1 MEKIIGGQ
9 ELENPI
15 SAGVQQK
22 ILWPCYEFIA
32 HAEGLDNFEKNIIEE
47 VVLKLAAINVRS
59 DAEIAECTGLDDDL
73 ISFMHSRLQ
82 QKGLLDETC
91 GITDE
96 GKMKLEEFA
105 EKHSQDIHIY
115 VDALSGRVL
124 PYWAPVSERNNF
136 HYDGGR
142 WDRKDDDNPDK
153 PLFFRYKAISSAG
166 MENDEEQAAYPL
178 RFEKDSYN
186 SVPEVDDVSA
196 MLHTLFP
203 KNDSIVVRIDE
214 SQDCEKNLC
223 YCLMEIL
230 LPEGNTRR
238 WVCTDGFGKLST
250 FFSTDFITDAKDKEF
265 LSGLRSNLQSG
276 TNAAK
281 SEEKPAPEEYPR
293 LAEKLSLV
301 QKSMSALE
309 LSVDSPDKEEELRM
323 ARNDVLLYMTQ
334 LAEWAFHYIL
344 HRKYFEYKARE
355 ILSDFEKF
363 RGNKASAHIIG
374 KIAEKKA
381 VALGFSIESD
391 CKKSLRERYGRIL
404 SAFEN
409 TPSLFAL
416 VDLCVIS
423 LSDEMWLKDFAKN
436 APDFLL
442 DLALLNKMR
451 NESFHAGNTETNLSQ
466 IHRTYK
472 EILLLLKAGL
482 GIEINSESRMS
493 FAERHEF
500 QNERIS
506 AIARM
511 EDALGFTLCHI
522 LDNTLLGFFTDM
534 ERRSPDKEHLNN
546 AVILDMYRILESVF
560 VQVNEGLGDENKK
573 SDWREKVRSAGFVLD
588 GGAECKA
595 LLSTNEDRI
604 QIALERKPSSMNA
617 ACIAFLTLSDIK
629 LLKELK
635 NKWRTL
641 PADVSYIV
649 RLRGHGEIPDSIDE
663 ARVWEI
669 KAHITD
675 LICFFA
681 EKGFLSQKNVN

>member
-59 DAEIAECTGLDDDL
+59 DSEIAECTGLDEDL
-73 ISFMHSRLQ
+73 ISFIHSRLQ

-91 GITDE
+91 GITDA

-166 MENDEEQAAYPL
+166 MESDEEQAAYPL
-178 RFEKDSYN
+178 RFEKDAYN

-196 MLHTLFP
+196 MLHTLFS

-214 SQDCEKNLC
+214 SQDCDKNLC

-230 LPEGNTRR
+230 LPDGNTRR
-238 WVCTDGFGKLST
+238 WVCTDGFGKLSA
-250 FFSTDFITDAKDKEF
+250 FFSTDLIADEKDKKF
-265 LSGLRSNLQSG
+265 LTDLRSKLQSG

-281 SEEKPAPEEYPR
+281 SEKKLAHEEYPR
-293 LAEKLSLV
+293 FAEKLSLV
-301 QKSMSALE
+301 QKSMSALG
-309 LSVDSPDKEEELRM
+309 LRVDSPDKEEELRM
-323 ARNDVLLYMTQ
+323 ARNDTLLYLTQ
-334 LAEWAFHYIL
+334 LAEWAFYYIL
-344 HRKYFEYKARE
+344 HRKCFEYKARAV
-355 ILSDFEKF
+355 LSDFEKF

-381 VALGFSIESD
+381 VALGFSIEGN

-423 LSDEMWLKDFAKN
+423 LTDEMWLKDFAKN

-451 NESFHAGNTETNLSQ
+451 NESFHAGDTTATLSQ
-466 IHRTYK
+466 IRGIYGK
-472 EILLLLKAGL
+472 ILHLLKVGL
-482 GIEINSESRMS
+482 GVDVNSENKMS

-511 EDALGFTLCHI
+511 EDALGFTLCRI

-534 ERRSPDKEHLNN
+534 ERRSLDMEHIDT

-560 VQVNEGLGDENKK
+560 VQVNEGLGNENKK
-573 SDWREKVRSAGFVLD
+573 SDWREKTRSAGFVLD

-595 LLSTNEDRI
+595 LLSTNEKRI
-604 QIALERKPSSMNA
+604 QIALERKPLSMNA

-629 LLKELK
+629 LLREVK
-635 NKWRTL
+635 NKWRSL

-649 RLRGHGEIPDSIDE
+649 DLRGHGEIPDCIDE
-663 ARVWEI
+663 VRVWEI

>member
-59 DAEIAECTGLDDDL
+59 DSEIAECTGLEEDL

-91 GITDE
+91 GITDA

-166 MENDEEQAAYPL
+166 MESDEEQAAYPL
-178 RFEKDSYN
+178 RFEKDAYN

-214 SQDCEKNLC
+214 SQDCNKNLC

-238 WVCTDGFGKLST
+238 WVCTDGFGKLSA
-250 FFSTDFITDAKDKEF
+250 FFSTDFITDEKDKKF
-265 LSGLRSNLQSG
+265 LTDLRSNLQSG

-281 SEEKPAPEEYPR
+281 PEEKLAPEKYPR

-301 QKSMSALE
+301 QKSLSALD

-374 KIAEKKA
+374 KIAEKNA
-381 VALGFSIESD
+381 RTIGFSVD
-391 CKKSLRERYGRIL
+391 GNCKKSLCELYGRIR

-416 VDLCVIS
+416 ADLCIIS
-423 LSDEMWLKDFAKN
+423 LHDEAWLNSFAKEN
-436 APDFLL
+436 PDFIS

-451 NESFHAGNTETNLSQ
+451 GESFHAGDTKATFSQ
-466 IHRTYK
+466 IQGMYRK
-472 EILLLLKAGL
+472 ILLLLKAGL
-482 GIEINSESRMS
+482 AVDVNSENEMS

-573 SDWREKVRSAGFVLD
+573 SDWREKARSAGFVLD

>member
-22 ILWPCYEFIA
+22 MLWPCYEFIA

-82 QKGLLDETC
+82 QKGLLDKTC
-91 GITDE
+91 AITDA
-96 GKMKLEEFA
+96 GKMKLGEFA
-105 EKHSQDIHIY
+105 EKHSQAIHIY

-142 WDRKDDDNPDK
+142 WDRKDDENPDK
-153 PLFFRYKAISSAG
+153 SLFFRYKAISSAG
-166 MENDEEQAAYPL
+166 MESDEEQAAYPL
-178 RFEKDSYN
+178 RFEKDAYN

-223 YCLMEIL
+223 HCLMEIL
-230 LPEGNTRR
+230 LPEGNARR
-238 WVCTDGFGKLST
+238 WVCTDGFGKLSA
-250 FFSTDFITDAKDKEF
+250 FFSTDFITNEKDKKF
-265 LSGLRSNLQSG
+265 LTDLRSKLQSG

-281 SEEKPAPEEYPR
+281 SEKKLAPEEYPL

-301 QKSMSALE
+301 QKSMSALG
-309 LSVDSPDKEEELRM
+309 LRVDSPDKEEELRM
-323 ARNDVLLYMTQ
+323 ARNDTLLYLTQ
-334 LAEWAFHYIL
+334 LAEWAFYYIL
-344 HRKYFEYKARE
+344 HRKYFEYKARAV
-355 ILSDFEKF
+355 LSDFEKF

-381 VALGFSIESD
+381 VALGFSIEGN

-442 DLALLNKMR
+442 DLTLLNKMH

-472 EILLLLKAGL
+472 EILLLLKVGL
-482 GIEINSESRMS
+482 GVDVNSENEMS

-511 EDALGFTLCHI
+511 EDALGFTLCRI

-573 SDWREKVRSAGFVLD
+573 SDWREKARSAGFVLD

-595 LLSTNEDRI
+595 LLSTNGDRI
-604 QIALERKPSSMNA
+604 RLALERKPSSMNA
-617 ACIAFLTLSDIK
+617 ACIAFLTLSDVK
-629 LLKELK
+629 MLKELK

-649 RLRGHGEIPDSIDE
+649 RLRGHGEIPDCIDE
-663 ARVWEI
+663 ARVLEI